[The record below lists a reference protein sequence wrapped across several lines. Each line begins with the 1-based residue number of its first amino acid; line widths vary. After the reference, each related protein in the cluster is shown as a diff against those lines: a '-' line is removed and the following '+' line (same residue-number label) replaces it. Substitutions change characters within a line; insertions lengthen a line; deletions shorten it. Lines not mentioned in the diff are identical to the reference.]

1 MKCKQKQRSGRDG
14 PFKAMQDSLEKLDLF
29 HSMEVLFL
37 EYFHTTNSISIL
49 WNWRGKKRK
58 LDFPTFFYN
67 ISTIFPI
74 PWKWLFQCLSVT
86 NTLLVSPNYPLTLYC
101 CPVIFLFTS
110 ADNHSPKPHNSPTSL
125 IFTNMASC

>member
-49 WNWRGKKRK
+49 WNWRGKKGNWI
-58 LDFPTFFYN
+58 FQPF
-67 ISTIFPI
+67 STIF
-74 PWKWLFQCLSVT
+74 LQYFQYHGSGFSSV
-86 NTLLVSPNYPLTLYC
+86 LVSPILSWC
-101 CPVIFLFTS
+101 
-110 ADNHSPKPHNSPTSL
+110 HL
-125 IFTNMASC
+125 IIL